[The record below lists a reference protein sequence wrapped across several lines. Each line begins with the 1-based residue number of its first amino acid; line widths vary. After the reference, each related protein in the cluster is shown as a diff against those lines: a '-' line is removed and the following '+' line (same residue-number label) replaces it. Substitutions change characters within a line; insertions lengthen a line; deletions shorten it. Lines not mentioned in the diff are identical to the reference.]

1 MKPNTVIIHPKD
13 NVAVALEDIPR
24 GAEVRLPDG
33 RSFPAREDIPF
44 SHKVLLVDLAAGADV
59 IKYGEIISQVKKKL
73 KRGKWVHTH
82 NLDLVEE

>member
-1 MKPNTVIIHPKD
+1 MKPNTVIINPKD
-13 NVAVALEDIPR
+13 NVAVALADIPC

-59 IKYGEIISQVKKKL
+59 IKYGEIISQVKIDL
-73 KRGKWVHTH
+73 KRGEWVHTH